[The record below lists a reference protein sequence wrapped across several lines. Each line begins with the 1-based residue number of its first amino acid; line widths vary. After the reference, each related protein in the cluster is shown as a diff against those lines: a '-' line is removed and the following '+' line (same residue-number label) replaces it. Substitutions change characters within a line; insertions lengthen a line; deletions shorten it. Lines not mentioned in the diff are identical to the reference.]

1 MVSLGLVTHDHLEG
15 KKNVVSWF
23 LSSLL
28 HGHSELEVQVQNI
41 SVLSAFG
48 MPVLLI
54 LVSVV
59 HPFYSPCYMDTDQL
73 LMQLRSVVGKKV
85 YVLVVG
91 KKFVT
96 VLLLLGQPLYLKSY
110 AMDNFMVTHIW
121 ISYLFHDFMEL

>member
-15 KKNVVSWF
+15 KKNVISWF

-41 SVLSAFG
+41 SVLSACG
-48 MPVLLI
+48 MSVLLI

-59 HPFYSPCYMDTDQL
+59 HPFYSPCYMDTNQL

-96 VLLLLGQPLYLKSY
+96 MLLFGQSLYLKSY
-110 AMDNFMVTHIW
+110 AMDNIMVTHIW
-121 ISYLFHDFMEL
+121 ISYLFHNFMEL

>member
-15 KKNVVSWF
+15 KKNVISWF

-28 HGHSELEVQVQNI
+28 HGHSKLESKHQNI
-41 SVLSAFG
+41 SVLHAFG
-48 MPVLLI
+48 MSVLLI

-59 HPFYSPCYMDTDQL
+59 HPFYSPSYMDTNQL

-96 VLLLLGQPLYLKSY
+96 MLLLGQPLYLKSY
-110 AMDNFMVTHIW
+110 AMDNFTVTHIW
-121 ISYLFHDFMEL
+121 ISHLFHNFMEL